1 MDGGVMSALKTGILM
16 FAIFAV
22 LLLVGAYFGGQQG
35 LIIAFAIALAINGF
49 AYWFSDKMILAM
61 YHAQEV
67 TAEQT
72 PRLHAIVRTLAERA
86 NLPMPKVYVI
96 ESLNPNA
103 FATGRNPQHA
113 AVAVTTGI
121 LKLLSEDELSGVIA
135 HELSPVEHRDI
146 LIASVAA
153 TIAGTI
159 SFLATLAR
167 WSLYFGGGGRGRDRG
182 NPIALLVISIVAPL
196 VALFIQLWISR
207 TREYA
212 ADARGAQLAENPL
225 LLARAL
231 QRLEHGVELH
241 PAEVSPATAHLFIV
255 SPFSGKA
262 ALSWFSTHPPIEDR
276 VARLEKMAE
285 AQGIR

>member
-1 MDGGVMSALKTGILM
+1 MSAVKTGILM
-16 FAIFAV
+16 FAIFMV
-22 LLLVGAYFGGQQG
+22 LLFAGAALGGQQG
-35 LIIAFAIALAINGF
+35 LIIAFVIALAINGF

-61 YHAQEV
+61 YRAHEV
-67 TAEQT
+67 TAEQV

-86 NLPMPKVYVI
+86 NLPMPRVYVI
-96 ESLNPNA
+96 DSANPNA
-103 FATGRNPQHA
+103 FATGRDPKHA

-121 LKLLSEDELSGVIA
+121 LKLLTEDQLSGVIG
-135 HELSPVEHRDI
+135 HELAHVEHRDI
-146 LIASVAA
+146 LIATVAA

-159 SFLATLAR
+159 SFLATMAR
-167 WSLYFGGGGRGRDRG
+167 WSLIFTGGGRDRNRG

-212 ADARGAQLAENPL
+212 ADARGAQLAGNPL

-231 QRLEHGVELH
+231 QRLERGVELA
-241 PAEVSPATAHLFIV
+241 PAEVSPATAHMFIV
-255 SPFSGKA
+255 SPFSAKTIA
-262 ALSWFSTHPPIEDR
+262 SAFSTHPPIEDR

-285 AQGIR
+285 AEGIR

>member
-1 MDGGVMSALKTGILM
+1 
-16 FAIFAV
+16 
-22 LLLVGAYFGGQQG
+22 
-35 LIIAFAIALAINGF
+35 LIIAFVIALAMNGF

-61 YHAQEV
+61 YHAREV
-67 TAEQT
+67 TPEQA

-96 ESLNPNA
+96 ESANPNA
-103 FATGRNPQHA
+103 FATGRNPKHA

-121 LKLLSEDELSGVIA
+121 LKLLTEEQLSGVIG
-135 HELSPVEHRDI
+135 HELAHVEHRDI
-146 LIASVAA
+146 LIATVAA

-159 SFLATLAR
+159 SLLAQL
-167 WSLYFGGGGRGRDRG
+167 SLFFGGSGRGRSRG
-182 NPIALLVISIVAPL
+182 NPIALIIISIIAPL

-241 PAEVSPATAHLFIV
+241 PVEVSPATAHLFIV

-262 ALSWFSTHPPIEDR
+262 AASWFSTHPPIEER

-285 AQGIR
+285 AQ

>member
-1 MDGGVMSALKTGILM
+1 VSALKTGILM
-16 FAIFAV
+16 FAIFV
-22 LLLVGAYFGGQQG
+22 LLLFAGEMLGGQQG
-35 LIIAFAIALAINGF
+35 LIIAFVLALAINGF
-49 AYWFSDKMILAM
+49 AYWFSDKMILAI
-61 YHAQEV
+61 YHAHEV

-96 ESLNPNA
+96 ESQNPNA
-103 FATGRNPQHA
+103 FATGRDPKHA

-121 LKLLSEDELSGVIA
+121 LKLLSEDQLSGVIG
-135 HELSPVEHRDI
+135 HELAHVEHRDI
-146 LIASVAA
+146 LISTVAA

-159 SFLATLAR
+159 SFLATMAR
-167 WSLYFGGGGRGRDRG
+167 WSLIFGGGGRGRNRG
-182 NPIALLVISIVAPL
+182 NPLALLVISIIAPL

-212 ADARGAQLAENPL
+212 ADARGAQLAQNPL

-231 QRLEHGVELH
+231 QRLERGVELA
-241 PAEVSPATAHLFIV
+241 PAQVSPATEHMFIV
-255 SPFSGKA
+255 SPFSGKTI
-262 ALSWFSTHPPIEDR
+262 LSAFSTHPSIEDR

-285 AQGIR
+285 EEGIR

>member
-1 MDGGVMSALKTGILM
+1 MSALKTGILM
-16 FAIFAV
+16 FAIILVA
-22 LLLVGAYFGGQQG
+22 LAVGALLGGEQG
-35 LIIAFAIALAINGF
+35 LIIAFAIALAMNGF
-49 AYWFSDKMILAM
+49 AYWFSDKMVLAM

-67 TAEQT
+67 TAEQA
-72 PRLHAIVRTLAERA
+72 PALHAIVRTLAERA

-96 ESLNPNA
+96 DSPNPNA
-103 FATGRNPQHA
+103 FATGRNPKHA

-121 LKLLSEDELSGVIA
+121 LKLLTEDQLSGVIG
-135 HELSPVEHRDI
+135 HELSHVEHRDI
-146 LIASVAA
+146 LIATVAA

-159 SFLATLAR
+159 SFLATLAQ
-167 WSLYFGGGGRGRDRG
+167 WSLILGGGGGRGRGRG
-182 NPIALLVISIVAPL
+182 NPIALLVIAIIAPL

-212 ADARGAQLAENPL
+212 ADARGAQLARNPL

-231 QRLEHGVELH
+231 QRLERGVELH
-241 PAEVSPATAHLFIV
+241 PAEVSPATAHMFIV
-255 SPFSGKA
+255 SPFSGKKA
-262 ALSWFSTHPPIEDR
+262 ASWFSTHPPIEDR

>member
-1 MDGGVMSALKTGILM
+1 MSALKTGILM
-16 FAIFAV
+16 FAIIVVA
-22 LLLVGAYFGGQQG
+22 LAAGAYFGGQQG
-35 LIIAFAIALAINGF
+35 LIIAFVIALAINGF
-49 AYWFSDKMILAM
+49 AYWFSDKMVLAM

-67 TAEQT
+67 AAEQA

-96 ESLNPNA
+96 ESANPNA
-103 FATGRNPQHA
+103 FATGRNPRHA

-121 LKLLSEDELSGVIA
+121 LKLLTEDQLSGVIG
-135 HELSPVEHRDI
+135 HELAHVEHRDI
-146 LIASVAA
+146 LIATVAA

-159 SFLATLAR
+159 SFLATMAQWTVMLG
-167 WSLYFGGGGRGRDRG
+167 GGGGRGRNRG
-182 NPIALLVISIVAPL
+182 NPIALLVISIIAPL

-212 ADARGAQLAENPL
+212 ADARGAQLARNPL

-255 SPFSGKA
+255 SPFSAKA

-285 AQGIR
+285 TQ

>member
-1 MDGGVMSALKTGILM
+1 MSALKTGILM
-16 FAIFAV
+16 FAIFVV
-22 LLLVGAYFGGQQG
+22 LLGVGVLLGGQQG
-35 LIIAFAIALAINGF
+35 LIIAFVIALAMNGF
-49 AYWFSDKMILAM
+49 AYWFSDRMVLAM

-96 ESLNPNA
+96 DSPNPNA
-103 FATGRNPQHA
+103 FATGRNPKHA

-121 LKLLSEDELSGVIA
+121 LKLLTEDQLSGVIG
-135 HELSPVEHRDI
+135 HELAHVEHRDI
-146 LIASVAA
+146 LIATVAA

-159 SFLATLAR
+159 SFLATMAQ
-167 WSLYFGGGGRGRDRG
+167 WSLMLGGGGGRDRDRG
-182 NPIALLVISIVAPL
+182 NPIALLVIAIIAPL

-225 LLARAL
+225 FLSGAL
-231 QRLEHGVELH
+231 QRLERGVELN
-241 PAEVSPATAHLFIV
+241 PVEVSPATAHMFIV
-255 SPFSGKA
+255 SPFSAK
-262 ALSWFSTHPPIEDR
+262 SVTSIFSTHPPIEDR

>member
-1 MDGGVMSALKTGILM
+1 MSALKTGILM
-16 FAIFAV
+16 FAIFIV
-22 LLLVGAYFGGQQG
+22 LLFAGAALGGQQG
-35 LIIAFAIALAINGF
+35 LIIAFVIALAINGF

-61 YHAQEV
+61 YHAHEV
-67 TAEQT
+67 TAEQV

-96 ESLNPNA
+96 DSANPNA
-103 FATGRNPQHA
+103 FATGRDPKHA

-121 LKLLSEDELSGVIA
+121 LKLLTEDQLSGVIG
-135 HELSPVEHRDI
+135 HELAHVEHRDI
-146 LIASVAA
+146 LISTVAA

-159 SFLATLAR
+159 SFLATMAR
-167 WSLYFGGGGRGRDRG
+167 WSLIFSGGSRDRNRG

-212 ADARGAQLAENPL
+212 ADARGAQLAGNPL

-231 QRLEHGVELH
+231 QRLERGVELA
-241 PAEVSPATAHLFIV
+241 PAEVSPATAHMFIV
-255 SPFSGKA
+255 CPFSAKTI
-262 ALSWFSTHPPIEDR
+262 LSAFSTHPPIEDR

-285 AQGIR
+285 VEGIR

>member
-1 MDGGVMSALKTGILM
+1 M
-16 FAIFAV
+16 
-22 LLLVGAYFGGQQG
+22 
-35 LIIAFAIALAINGF
+35 
-49 AYWFSDKMILAM
+49 
-61 YHAQEV
+61 
-67 TAEQT
+67 
-72 PRLHAIVRTLAERA
+72 
-86 NLPMPKVYVI
+86 
-96 ESLNPNA
+96 ESPNPNA
-103 FATGRNPQHA
+103 FATGRNPEHA

-121 LKLLSEDELSGVIA
+121 LKLLTEDQLSGVIG
-135 HELSPVEHRDI
+135 HELAHVEHRDI
-146 LIASVAA
+146 LIATVAA

-159 SFLATLAR
+159 SFLATMAR
-167 WSLYFGGGGRGRDRG
+167 WSLILGGGGRGRNRG

-212 ADARGAQLAENPL
+212 ADARGAQLAQDPL

-255 SPFSGKA
+255 APFSGKT
-262 ALSWFSTHPPIEDR
+262 ALAWFSTHPPIEDR
-276 VARLEKMAE
+276 VERLEKMAE